1 MIRFLFLLHRYL
13 GIAVGFV
20 LLLWCLSG
28 FVMLYM
34 PFPEMDARSSA
45 TIAPPLNLGECCA
58 FPDNP
63 GLSAVPFTFARVEML
78 DDRTPVLRAG
88 LPQAAALKIDL
99 RKGREFDDLAA
110 LGNDVDIAGHFSRRL
125 LDGAL
130 VSGPERIQ
138 QDQWT
143 ITAEYHPH
151 RPLWKY
157 TATDEAGTQWYVSG
171 MTGEVVL
178 VTTRRER
185 LWNYAGAVVH
195 WLYPVVL
202 RQHTALWSQTVI
214 YLSLIGGFLTLTGLF
229 IGVRQFRCRRS
240 GRYSPYTGWAL
251 WHHYSGLVFGVVT
264 LLWVVSGT
272 LSMNPWGLLE
282 GEGRAVET
290 EALRGGYLNWSDIR
304 RTLLSAREQTLPEG
318 AVKLELTKQA
328 GEPVLIMT
336 LKDGNRI
343 RLNPNDFKNEPVSES
358 QLQALAARLPGGA
371 ERQQIALLQKEDGYY
386 YNRQQALELPVL
398 RIQAQ
403 DDERRLYYLSAST
416 GELLLKV
423 DAGARAYRW
432 WFIGLHRGDFLAIL
446 RQTPIRDLFLWGFL
460 LGATMVCASGTW
472 MAIRRLRSA

>member
-1 MIRFLFLLHRYL
+1 MIRLLFLLHRYL

-45 TIAPPLNLGECCA
+45 IVAPPLNLGECCA

-63 GLSAVPFTFARVEML
+63 GLSAVPFTFARMEML

-110 LGNDVDIAGHFSRRL
+110 LGSDVDIAGDFSRRL

-143 ITAEYHPH
+143 ITEEYRPH

-157 TATDEAGTQWYVSG
+157 TAADEAGTQWYVSG
-171 MTGEVVL
+171 RTGEVVL

-195 WLYPVVL
+195 WLYPVIL
-202 RQHTALWSQTVI
+202 RQNTALWSQTVI
-214 YLSLIGGFLTLTGLF
+214 YLSLVGGFLTLTGLY
-229 IGVRQFRCRRS
+229 IGVRQFRRRRT

-251 WHHYSGLVFGVVT
+251 WHHYSGMVFGIVT

-282 GEGRAVET
+282 GEGRAEEI
-290 EALRGGYLNWSDIR
+290 EALRDGHLNWSDIR
-304 RTLLSAREQTLPEG
+304 RTLLAARDQALPEG
-318 AVKLELTKQA
+318 TVALELTKQA
-328 GEPVLIMT
+328 GTPVLFAT
-336 LKDGNRI
+336 LRDGDRV
-343 RLNPNDFKNEPVSES
+343 RLNARDFRREAVSEP
-358 QLQALAARLPGGA
+358 QLRALAARLPGDVSLQ
-371 ERQQIALLQKEDGYY
+371 EFTLLQEEDAYY
-386 YNRQQALELPVL
+386 YDRQQAPELPVW
-398 RIQAQ
+398 RIRTQ
-403 DDERRLYYLSAST
+403 DDERRLYYLSATT

-432 WFIGLHRGDFLAIL
+432 WFIGLHRGDFLAVL
-446 RQTPIRDLFLWGFL
+446 RQTPIRDLFLWVFL
-460 LGATMVCASGTW
+460 LGATAVCATGTW
-472 MAIRRLRSA
+472 MAVRRLRSA